1 MDPQRTQLI
10 FSIGDSTRTRCK
22 CITFLIMNLLTKL
35 EWFPN
40 LFIETLQTLDTEIC
54 SLHKNNK
61 IKICSIW
68 AGTGCVWWDPA
79 HIRIHEGWIF
89 WKRHLKGSATQRGRG
104 CCTVKVTKF
113 GLCSLPQLSIISCEI
128 AQTNKQVTTGW
139 EVNVYFHSL
148 MPQPT
153 ENSRGLE
160 KSEVHESWESWFCKG
175 LLHSYSLRE
184 VIYSVPQNPDSN
196 KNIVVVLKVVK
207 RKKFITD

>member
-1 MDPQRTQLI
+1 MFDEIQRTC
-10 FSIGDSTRTRCK
+10 GSTRAEYFEKGR
-22 CITFLIMNLLTKL
+22 
-35 EWFPN
+35 
-40 LFIETLQTLDTEIC
+40 
-54 SLHKNNK
+54 H
-61 IKICSIW
+61 
-68 AGTGCVWWDPA
+68 
-79 HIRIHEGWIF
+79 
-89 WKRHLKGSATQRGRG
+89 RHLKGSATQRGRG

-113 GLCSLPQLSIISCEI
+113 GLCLLPQLSIISCEI

-160 KSEVHESWESWFCKG
+160 KFEVHESWESWFCEG

-184 VIYSVPQNPDSN
+184 VIYSVPQKPDSN

-207 RKKFITD
+207 RQSSLLIKISSHLIAIINIVMIPSYVDYCYFLHSATTLLFNKIIF